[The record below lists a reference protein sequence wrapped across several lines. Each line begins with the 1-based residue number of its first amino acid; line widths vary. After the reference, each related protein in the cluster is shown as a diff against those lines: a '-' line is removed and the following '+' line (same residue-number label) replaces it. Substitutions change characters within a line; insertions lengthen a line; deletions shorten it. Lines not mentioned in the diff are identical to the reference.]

1 MPFGEEDTR
10 CTGTSM
16 TGVEAEPR
24 LNYDLEML
32 VLWREKTNRPEKP
45 LGVRTEPKTISTYM

>member
-10 CTGTSM
+10 CTGRPM

-24 LNYDLEML
+24 LNYDLEIL
-32 VLWREKTNRPEKP
+32 LLWREKTNRPEKP
-45 LGVRTEPKTISTYM
+45 LGVRTEPKTNSTYM